1 MAYRFQ
7 TESIKTS
14 YLRFYFMK
22 PSRYSSSGAVCLI
35 AALLS
40 FPVYAEDSNSLG
52 YTKIANDGSEL
63 DASAKLGDGASEWAC
78 TRDNNTGL
86 TWEIKTAGGLRD
98 MKHTYTWYNTDPDI
112 NGGNAGFFG
121 KNTCGGTL
129 PAFKNRC
136 NTAYYVAAIN
146 AAALCGYTDWR
157 LPEHEELKPLVA
169 SAIPGNQTTVD
180 PAYFPN
186 TPSPFYWTLT
196 AVAGIYLDTWYVN
209 EGEKGK
215 GGVCGGNMKEGTY
228 SVRLVR
234 GGK

>member
-1 MAYRFQ
+1 MAHRFQ
-7 TESIKTS
+7 TELIKIPN
-14 YLRFYFMK
+14 LHFYIMELPHFTF
-22 PSRYSSSGAVCLI
+22 RGGICLV

-40 FPVYAEDSNSLG
+40 FPVYAEDSNSHSL
-52 YTKIANDGSEL
+52 TKIANNGSEL
-63 DASAKLGDGASEWAC
+63 DASAKLGNGAFEWAC

-86 TWEIKTAGGLRD
+86 TWEIKTTSGLRD
-98 MKHTYTWYNTDPDI
+98 MKHTYTWYNMDPDI

-121 KNTCGGTL
+121 KNTCGSTL

-136 NTAYYVAAIN
+136 NTAYYAAAIN

-169 SAIPGNQTTVD
+169 SGIPGSQTTMD
-180 PAYFPN
+180 TAYFPN
-186 TPSPFYWTLT
+186 TPGPFYWTKT